1 MVPRMMV
8 VGLNL
13 AESRE
18 QMLQTVLENKY
29 SRYPVYRGS
38 IEEIVGF
45 IHGKDFLGGMVTEP
59 GFDIET
65 IIRPPFYVPESKKVN
80 NLLKEMQRKRIHMAL
95 VVDEYGG
102 ISGLATTEDL
112 LEELVGEIE
121 DEHDIG
127 EPGKVQRLADGS
139 SIVEAMITLSDLE
152 DFLNIKS
159 EEDLPYD
166 TLAGLILDKLGRLP
180 EQGEKVVVDGIEMI
194 CEEVTKTTILKVR
207 ILKTEAS

>member
-1 MVPRMMV
+1 
-8 VGLNL
+8 
-13 AESRE
+13 
-18 QMLQTVLENKY
+18 
-29 SRYPVYRGS
+29 
-38 IEEIVGF
+38 
-45 IHGKDFLGGMVTEP
+45 
-59 GFDIET
+59 
-65 IIRPPFYVPESKKVN
+65 
-80 NLLKEMQRKRIHMAL
+80 MAL